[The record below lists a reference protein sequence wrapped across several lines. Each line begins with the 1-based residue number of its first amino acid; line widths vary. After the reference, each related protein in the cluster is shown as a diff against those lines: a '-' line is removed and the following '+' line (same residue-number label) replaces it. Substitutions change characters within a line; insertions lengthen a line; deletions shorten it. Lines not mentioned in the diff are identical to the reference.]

1 MRKEEKEIW
10 IRMNG
15 NSQWWKL
22 HWLFLCDLE
31 HKYILRKEKKS
42 YVRKDKRNLYR
53 TGKRQRRR

>member
-1 MRKEEKEIW
+1 MEIV
-10 IRMNG
+10 NG
-15 NSQWWKL
+15 GNFIGC
-22 HWLFLCDLE
+22 FLCDLE